1 MRGIVFITRGRLRLA
16 FVPTSIEED
25 IEVKAETEE
34 VDVKEEEE
42 EEEEEEK
49 EEEEEEKGDGICANT
64 GCVLMYMPQFRT
76 FTLND

>member
-42 EEEEEEK
+42 EEEEEEEVPLV
-49 EEEEEEKGDGICANT
+49 EEADDEVLDVVVEEVVDLGRSLFG
-64 GCVLMYMPQFRT
+64 
-76 FTLND
+76 